1 MVPPWRGLEKPRS
14 GSYLLQLVAKFA
26 AQPRNFPVGRRIRR
40 PSQRVSRPARRIR
53 RRNRGIP
60 RSPRPISRP
69 LRRVSRPRR
78 RIRRPHRRIRRRH
91 RRARQA
97 HRRIRRPHRRIRR
110 RHRRA
115 RQAHRRIRRPVANQS
130 SANGEPSPACR
141 GECRRAA
148 GPPRQ
153 SADARPSSRSRRLHR
168 ESRRAS
174 GAESALVEMCAAAVG
189 DLARPAPCCTAGSTR
204 APRGRPCR

>member
-69 LRRVSRPRR
+69 LRRVSRPR
-78 RIRRPHRRIRRRH
+78 
-91 RRARQA
+91 
-97 HRRIRRPHRRIRR
+97 RRIRRPHRRIRR